1 MSDIKNIIYG
11 YIIGDSYGL
20 SILKYEK
27 KFELF
32 KLQDNLELNIEKGNY
47 SFMTVFMLAT
57 LDSLIKN
64 KKINTTDI
72 LNKMCTS
79 LIVGKYT
86 SDGRVYDLDNKTLEI
101 LKHYN
106 KRINLNIEYN
116 ELDTTSYSISRILPL
131 AIFNY
136 YEEENLDDLA
146 ILVSITN
153 INDYVLLGNYIYYK
167 YIINLLSG
175 YDKYKALLKID
186 IPDCFDKE
194 IVNKYKKILKGNIY
208 YKEIK
213 KDNNIINVL
222 SIVFYVILNCNNF
235 KDIFMMLDN
244 IEGNT
249 NIYGSL
255 ICSIGG
261 LLYGIDSIDKTVLK
275 DLKNKK
281 EINKYI
287 KNFERIL
294 K

>member
-27 KFELF
+27 KFQLF

-86 SDGRVYDLDNKTLEI
+86 SDGRIYDLDNKTLEI

-106 KRINLNIEYN
+106 KKINLNIEYN

-167 YIINLLSG
+167 
-175 YDKYKALLKID
+175 
-186 IPDCFDKE
+186 
-194 IVNKYKKILKGNIY
+194 
-208 YKEIK
+208 
-213 KDNNIINVL
+213 
-222 SIVFYVILNCNNF
+222 
-235 KDIFMMLDN
+235 
-244 IEGNT
+244 
-249 NIYGSL
+249 
-255 ICSIGG
+255 
-261 LLYGIDSIDKTVLK
+261 
-275 DLKNKK
+275 
-281 EINKYI
+281 
-287 KNFERIL
+287 
-294 K
+294 